1 MLTAV
6 TEDEP
11 QPSAT
16 PRGGFVSGRRV
27 QVADE
32 IEAKRRAA
40 LAELDVKLRWPSP
53 AERASG
59 VAAFF
64 SLDHGGL
71 SLEGELARGDTGLV
85 ISKVEVTAPLPR
97 GITQRAL
104 KDAPLA
110 GILRSIRAQVAYQ
123 EAMREG
129 TRAFLGEEPAPGLFL
144 PEDVQIPKTSGRTE
158 LTDELLRQVA
168 LAFIEETGPGKDKR
182 AIQRMVERFDRPEGT
197 LRTWISRARKAG
209 WLAPGS
215 KGRIG
220 AEPGPKLIEA
230 HSARVSAAQ
239 QSAPTD
245 PGITRRKGD

>member
-11 QPSAT
+11 QPSAP
-16 PRGGFVSGRRV
+16 PRSGFIGGRRV

-40 LAELDVKLRWPSP
+40 LAELDVGLRWPTP
-53 AERASG
+53 AERALG
-59 VAAFF
+59 VVAFF
-64 SLDHGGL
+64 SLDHGDL
-71 SLEGELARGDTGLV
+71 SLKGELARGETGLV
-85 ISKVEVTAPLPR
+85 VSRVLVEAPLPR
-97 GITQRAL
+97 GVTQRAL

-110 GILRSIRAQVAYQ
+110 GILRSVRAQVAYQ

-144 PEDVQIPKTSGRTE
+144 PEDVHIPKTSGRTE

-182 AIQRMVERFDRPEGT
+182 AIQRMVERFGRPEGT
-197 LRTWISRARKAG
+197 LRTWISRARKTG

-220 AEPGPKLIEA
+220 AEPGPKLIESQ
-230 HSARVSAAQ
+230 SARLTAAG
-239 QSAPTD
+239 SGMPGD
-245 PGITRRKGD
+245 PKPFTS

>member
-11 QPSAT
+11 KPSAT
-16 PRGGFVSGRRV
+16 PRGGFVGERRKR
-27 QVADE
+27 VADE

-40 LAELDVKLRWPSP
+40 LAELDVRLWWPSP
-53 AERASG
+53 AERAAG
-59 VAAFF
+59 IAAFF
-64 SLDHGGL
+64 ALDHGGL
-71 SLEGELARGDTGLV
+71 SLAGELARGEAGLV
-85 ISKVEVTAPLPR
+85 ISKVEVVAPLPR
-97 GITQRAL
+97 GVTQRAL

-110 GILRSIRAQVAYQ
+110 GILRSVRAQVAYQ

-129 TRAFLGEEPAPGLFL
+129 TRAFLGEEPAPGLFE

-158 LTDELLRQVA
+158 LTDELLRAVA
-168 LAFIEETGPGKDKR
+168 VAFIEETGPGKDKR

-230 HSARVSAAQ
+230 ESARLLAAGKRAHDD
-239 QSAPTD
+239 SNPAS
-245 PGITRRKGD
+245 R

>member
-11 QPSAT
+11 QPAAK
-16 PRGGFVSGRRV
+16 PRSGFVGGRRV

-32 IEAKRRAA
+32 IDAKRRAA
-40 LAELDVKLRWPSP
+40 LAELDVRLRWPSP

-59 VAAFF
+59 IAAFF
-64 SLDHGGL
+64 ALDHGDL
-71 SLEGELARGDTGLV
+71 AIEGELARGETGLV
-85 ISKVEVTAPLPR
+85 ISRVEVVAPMPR
-97 GITQRAL
+97 GVTQRAL

-110 GILRSIRAQVAYQ
+110 GILRSVRAQVAYQ

-129 TRAFLGEEPAPGLFL
+129 TRAFLGEEPAPGLFQ
-144 PEDVQIPKTSGRTE
+144 PEDAKIPKTSGRTE

-168 LAFIEETGPGKDKR
+168 LAFIEETGRGKDKR

-197 LRTWISRARKAG
+197 LRTWITRARKAG

-220 AEPGPKLIEA
+220 AEPGPKLLAAQSE
-230 HSARVSAAQ
+230 RLSAAQ
-239 QSAPTD
+239 AAARND
-245 PGITRRKGD
+245 GGN